1 MAYTLLEY
9 QHMSIAEIRSL
20 PLREKLQI
28 VEVIWNDM
36 SMLVDDLDVSL
47 GTRALLD
54 ERMTRIQNGS
64 AELRDWDSVK
74 FSLGKS

>member
-20 PLREKLQI
+20 PFCEKLQI

-36 SMLVDDLDVSL
+36 SMLVDDLDVSP

-64 AELRDWDSVK
+64 AEVRDWDSEK

>member
-1 MAYTLLEY
+1 
-9 QHMSIAEIRSL
+9 MSIAEIRSL

-28 VEVIWNDM
+28 VEAIWNDM
-36 SMLVDDLDVSL
+36 SMLVDDLDVSPE
-47 GTRALLD
+47 TRALLD

-64 AELRDWDSVK
+64 AEVHDWDSVK